1 VLVTLRDCRGIAGSP
16 VRCATIRVSR
26 NTDGGIAEQVDRA
39 ADGGQPILTIGHSNL
54 TLVDLLARICAER
67 IDTVVDVRSQP
78 VSKYSPHFNRPALAE
93 ALKRAGI
100 AYSFMGDL
108 LGGRPDNARYYDA
121 DGHVRY
127 DLWAA
132 SPEFRKGTAMLL
144 RAAETRRLAML
155 CSEADPRQ
163 CHRHLLI
170 ARVLTGEGRLPSQLV
185 HILSDGALLAED
197 AIPRQAGLFGGDDEW
212 RSPQSVLHK
221 VRPNTSS
228 ND

>member
-1 VLVTLRDCRGIAGSP
+1 M
-16 VRCATIRVSR
+16 
-26 NTDGGIAEQVDRA
+26 DRA
-39 ADGGQPILTIGHSNL
+39 ADGGRPIYTIGHSNL
-54 TLVDLLARICAER
+54 TLADLLARLRAEL

-78 VSKYSPHFNRPALAE
+78 VSKYSPHFNRPALAD
-93 ALKRAGI
+93 ALKREGM

-108 LGGRPDNARYYDA
+108 LGGRPDSARYYDA

-144 RAAETRRLAML
+144 RAAETRRLAVL

-170 ARVLTGEGRLPSQLV
+170 ARVLIGEGRSPSRIL
-185 HILSDGALLAED
+185 HILSDGALLPED
-197 AIPRQAGLFGGDDEW
+197 AIPRQTGLFGGDDEW

-221 VRPNTSS
+221 VRPNVSS